1 MKGFEMLR
9 ARLQEHEIR
18 RVIGLPAEGDR
29 VVDGVAALG
38 AAEDRCLYFINKK
51 VTTAIRES
59 LALNRRCIV
68 IAPGGSALSGE
79 WGDCLVL
86 EAADPR
92 AAIAK
97 ILEFIRAERR
107 QRPWVADRTITPSAI
122 ISPSAVVEG
131 HVEIGEGVI
140 IEPFCMLGPD
150 VKIGRGSILRSGV
163 RIYPRVV
170 IGDGTVIGSNTV
182 VGHEGYGFV
191 RDDVS
196 NKIRIPHLGG
206 VVIGS
211 HVDIGALVTAPSG
224 TITPTIIE
232 DYAKIDDHVHVAHGV
247 RVSRSASVIAG
258 GVIGGSAIIEEEA
271 WIGINSS
278 IRDGRRV
285 GARALV
291 GMDVSVQQDLAENA
305 VARAPRPDV
314 RSRTEDDRTAI
325 GFKDR

>member
-1 MKGFEMLR
+1 MLR
-9 ARLQEHEIR
+9 ATIQEHEIR
-18 RVIGLPAEGDR
+18 RVIGLPGEGDR
-29 VVDGVAALG
+29 VVDGVSPLG
-38 AAEDRCLYFINKK
+38 VAEDRCLYFINKR

-59 LALNRRCIV
+59 LALNRGCIV
-68 IAPGGSALSGE
+68 IAPSGSALTGG

-107 QRPWVADRTITPSAI
+107 QRPWVADRTIAPSAI
-122 ISPSAVVEG
+122 ISPLAVVES
-131 HVEIGEGVI
+131 HVEIGDGVI

-150 VKIGRGSILRSGV
+150 VRIGRGSILRSGV

-170 IGDGTVIGSNTV
+170 IGDETVIGSNTV

-191 RDDVS
+191 RDELG
-196 NKIRIPHLGG
+196 NKKRIPHLAG
-206 VVIGS
+206 VMIGS
-211 HVDIGALVTAPSG
+211 HVDIGALVTVLGG

-232 DYAKIDDHVHVAHGV
+232 DYAKVDDHVHVAHGV
-247 RVSRSASVIAG
+247 RISRSASVIAG
-258 GVIGGSAIIEEEA
+258 VVIGGSAVIEEEA

-278 IRDGRRV
+278 IRDGRHV

-291 GMDVSVQQDLAENA
+291 GMDASVQQDLAANA

-314 RSRTEDDRTAI
+314 RSRPKDDHAAI

>member
-1 MKGFEMLR
+1 MLR
-9 ARLQEHEIR
+9 ARLHEHEIR
-18 RVIGLPAEGDR
+18 RVIGLPGEGDH
-29 VVDGVAALG
+29 VVDGVAPLG
-38 AAEDRCLYFINKK
+38 AAEDRCLYFINKS
-51 VTTAIRES
+51 VTTAIREA
-59 LALNRRCIV
+59 LALTHGCII
-68 IAPGGSALSGE
+68 IAPSGSALAGE
-79 WGDCLVL
+79 LGDCLVL
-86 EAADPR
+86 EVADPR

-97 ILEFIRAERR
+97 VLEFIRAERR
-107 QRPWVADRTITPSAI
+107 QRPWVADRTIALSAI
-122 ISPSAVVEG
+122 ISPLAVVEG

-150 VKIGRGSILRSGV
+150 VRIGRGSILRSGV

-170 IGDGTVIGSNTV
+170 IGDETVIGSNTV

-191 RDDVS
+191 RDEVG
-196 NKIRIPHLGG
+196 NKTRIPHLAG

-232 DYAKIDDHVHVAHGV
+232 DYAKVDDHVHVAHGA
-247 RVSRSASVIAG
+247 RVARSASVIAG
-258 GVIGGSAIIEEEA
+258 VVIGGSAVIEEEA
-271 WIGINSS
+271 WLGINSS

-291 GMDVSVQQDLAENA
+291 GMDASVQQDLAENA

-314 RSRTEDDRTAI
+314 RSRAEDDHTAI
-325 GFKDR
+325 GFKGR